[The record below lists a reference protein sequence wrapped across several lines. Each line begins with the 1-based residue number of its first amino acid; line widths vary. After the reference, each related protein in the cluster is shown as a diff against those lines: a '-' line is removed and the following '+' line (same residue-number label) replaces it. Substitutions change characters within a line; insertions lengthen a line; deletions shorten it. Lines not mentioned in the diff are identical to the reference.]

1 MSLFEG
7 RNEVPVTKKGL
18 FMVPNDELYQIR
30 TFQIQCIFYFVT

>member
-18 FMVPNDELYQIR
+18 FMVPVQCLSATRDDKTMNCIR
-30 TFQIQCIFYFVT
+30 

>member
-18 FMVPNDELYQIR
+18 FMVPIR

>member
-18 FMVPNDELYQIR
+18 FMVPDKTMNCIR
-30 TFQIQCIFYFVT
+30 

>member
-18 FMVPNDELYQIR
+18 FMVPDDKTMNCIR
-30 TFQIQCIFYFVT
+30 

>member
-18 FMVPNDELYQIR
+18 FMVPLSATRDDKTMNCIR
-30 TFQIQCIFYFVT
+30 

>member
-18 FMVPNDELYQIR
+18 FMVPGTMFERDKG
-30 TFQIQCIFYFVT
+30 

>member
-18 FMVPNDELYQIR
+18 FMVPATRDDKTMNCIR
-30 TFQIQCIFYFVT
+30 